1 MSTETATIVLD
12 GDLTV
17 RTASRIQSTLTEA
30 LAAER
35 HVTLDCRAAERADLA
50 FLQLVLAARRSA
62 AVAGGVLRLI
72 APAGSAVAEAACRA
86 GLAGPGSAGG
96 AADDAFWRDRPDGE

>member
-17 RTASRIQSTLTEA
+17 RAASRIQATLTEA
-30 LAAER
+30 LAANR

-50 FLQLVLAARRSA
+50 FLQLVLAARKSA
-62 AVAGGVLRLI
+62 AAAGGALRLV
-72 APAGSAVAEAACRA
+72 APDGSAVADAARRA
-86 GLAGPGSAGG
+86 GLAGPGAAAGT
-96 AADDAFWRDRPDGE
+96 ADNAFWFDRPDGE